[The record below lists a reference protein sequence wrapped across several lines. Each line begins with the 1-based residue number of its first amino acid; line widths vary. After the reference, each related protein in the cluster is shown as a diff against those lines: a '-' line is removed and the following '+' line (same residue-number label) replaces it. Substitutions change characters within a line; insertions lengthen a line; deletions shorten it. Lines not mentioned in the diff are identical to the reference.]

1 MYIQHRKTKFLKM
14 VINLKKSFVSRLRF
28 NAFLYVAILALVL
41 FKKNEGFQWG
51 NTSKF
56 LSFILLFML
65 IHYGATTLKILPIKI
80 KIDR

>member
-1 MYIQHRKTKFLKM
+1 MEENNKAMKKLK
-14 VINLKKSFVSRLRF
+14 
-28 NAFLYVAILALVL
+28 
-41 FKKNEGFQWG
+41 G